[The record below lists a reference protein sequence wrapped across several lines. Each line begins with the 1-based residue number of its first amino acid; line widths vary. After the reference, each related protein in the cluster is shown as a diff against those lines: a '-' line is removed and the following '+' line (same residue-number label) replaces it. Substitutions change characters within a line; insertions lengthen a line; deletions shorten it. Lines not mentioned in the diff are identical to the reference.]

1 MSTDPLDPR
10 VTDLEIRA
18 AHYERMAD
26 EVSSVVAEHGKT
38 IDILNAQVRRLAERL
53 RELEEKAA
61 LLPPD
66 DKPPPHY

>member
-1 MSTDPLDPR
+1 MTDPTDKRL
-10 VTDLEIRA
+10 TDLEIRA
-18 AHYERMAD
+18 AHFERLEE
-26 EVSSVVAEHGKT
+26 EVSSVVAEHAKT

-53 RELEEKAA
+53 RELEEKAT

>member
-1 MSTDPLDPR
+1 MTDPQEKRLI
-10 VTDLEIRA
+10 DLEIRA
-18 AHYERMAD
+18 AHYERLGEEMSA
-26 EVSSVVAEHGKT
+26 VVAEHGKT
-38 IDILNAQVRRLAERL
+38 IGILNAQVRRLAERL